1 MRKLLTAFALTLCSW
16 SSTMAQSQYVYLHFT
31 DGESVRFSISEN
43 HKLTYDARNVKLVTN
58 TLDIEY
64 SMEDIQCINYSE
76 ISTVGIENTIAEPTM
91 ESGEFHNRGGIISM
105 TNFLPNSIVNVYNA
119 NGALHASYNVS
130 DDGSLEI
137 DITNY
142 AAGVYIFKSN
152 NNSYKIYKK

>member
-1 MRKLLTAFALTLCSW
+1 MRKLLTTFALTLCGW
-16 SSTMAQSQYVYLHFT
+16 TATMAQSQYVYLHFV
-31 DGESVRFSISEN
+31 DGESVRFSISEK
-43 HKLTYDARNVKLVTN
+43 HKLTYDAHTVKLVTS

-64 SMEDIQCINYSE
+64 NMEEIDNINYSE
-76 ISTVGIENTIAEPTM
+76 ISSGIEQIIAEPTP

-105 TNFLPNSIVNVYNA
+105 TNFLPNSIVYVYNA
-119 NGALHASYNVS
+119 NGALHASYTVS